1 MLCCLLH
8 RPRYHLRNQCVS
20 GHVDRSEA
28 WENAVQGL
36 GKRQR
41 NPRYLAMPDL
51 HLTDR
56 RFGAKIE
63 SATRRYVYFTCLWR
77 LILQF

>member
-41 NPRYLAMPDL
+41 NPRYLTMPDL
-51 HLTDR
+51 HLTDVLAPKLKAPP
-56 RFGAKIE
+56 GDM
-63 SATRRYVYFTCLWR
+63 Y
-77 LILQF
+77 ILRVCGV

>member
-41 NPRYLAMPDL
+41 NPRYLVMPDL
-51 HLTDR
+51 HLTDVLAPKLKAPQEICI
-56 RFGAKIE
+56 FCVSVACD
-63 SATRRYVYFTCLWR
+63 SAF
-77 LILQF
+77 